1 MESAVGGNSTT
12 DRHTTIVIDFVA
24 KLRSVEQHVKKW
36 WYIMCPSITRAM
48 MSEGKKSVCCL
59 Q

>member
-12 DRHTTIVIDFVA
+12 DRHTNIVIDFVA
-24 KLRSVEQHVKKW
+24 KLSVEQHVKKW
-36 WYIMCPSITRAM
+36 WYIMCPSITHAM